1 MWVVA
6 SDYSEDLKIDK
17 AILNQHAESYRKIRN
32 TLRFLLG
39 NLNDKLL
46 NDDFSK
52 IEYLKLSSLEK
63 YVLMLILSLI
73 TLVASMN
80 MVSLLSMYIHQK
92 RKIFALC
99 IVMGMSTARSS
110 ALIII
115 MGMLIASSASFI
127 GLFAAYLAGI
137 FLQNYPLIKLPDA
150 YYVTELPV
158 ELDLN
163 VFLFIG
169 LATLF
174 ISFIASW
181 IPARKISML
190 PISDILRSEE

>member
-1 MWVVA
+1 MVSWEELYPSLVA
-6 SDYSEDLKIDK
+6 AL
-17 AILNQHAESYRKIRN
+17 A
-32 TLRFLLG
+32 
-39 NLNDKLL
+39 
-46 NDDFSK
+46 
-52 IEYLKLSSLEK
+52 LEK

-92 RKIFALC
+92 LKIFALC